1 MSLSLE
7 EKIKLQSNIILELEE
22 TLHRTKNVVIELV
35 EGLYCH
41 ESQQHI
47 LHKNLSEITNNNVSW
62 VPDTLEDNHV
72 WCNYPTTTQ
81 GNNHEIRIQQLETA
95 LSNIINI
102 NSEKHILKKRK
113 EENYELL
120 QKAFRFSEFTLL
132 KNKLTHE
139 NEIKTTIIQ
148 DLKNLLESIQPEYK
162 ETIKCIDPDEDED
175 ERQGSEDNDKD
186 ERHGSE
192 DNDKDERH
200 GSEDNDE
207 DETHGSVEDSYIN
220 TDPEID
226 KDIQQLTHENNR
238 LRLIC
243 NKVDDMSLKIDRLLH
258 KNQINDTK
266 IQLLKELLKIKHPD
280 CLYIYE
286 KEEPCPYI

>member
-7 EKIKLQSNIILELEE
+7 EKIELQSKIILELEE

-72 WCNYPTTTQ
+72 WGNYPTTPQ

-120 QKAFRFSEFTLL
+120 QKAFRFSEFILL

-175 ERQGSEDNDKD
+175 KI
-186 ERHGSE
+186 
-192 DNDKDERH
+192 H

-207 DETHGSVEDSYIN
+207 DERHGSVEDSYIN